1 MGITF
6 LPQQIRNNELV
17 DTYDRDRRQTR
28 RLSQKKL
35 DPTMIGMVKKKKK
48 KVKPGY
54 KRRIRKAISE
64 KEIRDR
70 RMEQH
75 QAVREAKKA
84 KIKQSRNK
92 RR

>member
-1 MGITF
+1 
-6 LPQQIRNNELV
+6 
-17 DTYDRDRRQTR
+17 
-28 RLSQKKL
+28 
-35 DPTMIGMVKKKKK
+35 MIGMVKKKKK